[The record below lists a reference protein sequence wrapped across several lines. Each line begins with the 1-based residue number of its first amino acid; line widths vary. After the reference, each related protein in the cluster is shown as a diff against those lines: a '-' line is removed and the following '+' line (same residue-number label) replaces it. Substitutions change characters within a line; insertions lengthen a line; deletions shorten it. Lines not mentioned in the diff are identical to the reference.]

1 MKLGK
6 TSFVAKIV
14 ILILFV
20 VFMLQLLNLHGK
32 IQTAKADYNA
42 VAAKVTAQEAANAAL
57 EEDIQNADDP
67 ETILDIAK
75 EKLGLADPGEVIFYD
90 TTN

>member
-1 MKLGK
+1 MKFGK
-6 TSFVAKIV
+6 TSLVAKLV

-20 VFMLQLLNLHGK
+20 VFMAQLLSLQSRL
-32 IQTAKADYNA
+32 QTAEADLNKVTA
-42 VAAKVTAQEAANAAL
+42 EVTAQEAENAAL
-57 EEDIQNADDP
+57 QEDIDNADDE

-75 EKLGLADPGEVIFYD
+75 EKLGLSEPGEVIFYD